1 MITSLV
7 KTIRSTINRL
17 LAWLQS
23 CGKAMALWMPAWLS
37 PWAWGK
43 VEQSALIKQQEAL
56 QAGKNDSFSL
66 DNAGESN
73 HHEDMSCS
81 TVVHH
86 AIQGSEAINDDS
98 SDSESEETCHIS
110 TKLSRGLSCK
120 FAVSLGLAA
129 TVVGYWIAR
138 NIHVFA
144 EVADQ
149 QAVLPST
156 ALVLANTIEPQC
168 VPSTA
173 LVLANTIA
181 PQCVSSSALEVFKD
195 VPTQAFCAAFM
206 HDKGHVIKRVAKGL
220 GHAVKGIGHAFQGVL
235 QHLKEGMT
243 PEMMAI
249 AL

>member
-7 KTIRSTINRL
+7 KTIRSTINRV

-23 CGKAMALWMPAWLS
+23 CGKAMAIWTPAWLS
-37 PWAWGK
+37 PWTWGK
-43 VEQSALIKQQEAL
+43 VEQSALIMQQEAL
-56 QAGKNDSFSL
+56 QAGKNDSLSL

-73 HHEDMSCS
+73 HHEDTSCN

-86 AIQGSEAINDDS
+86 ATQGSEAINDDS
-98 SDSESEETCHIS
+98 SDSESEETCRIS

-138 NIHVFA
+138 NMHVFA

-156 ALVLANTIEPQC
+156 ALVLANTIAPQC

-173 LVLANTIA
+173 LVLVNAM
-181 PQCVSSSALEVFKD
+181 PQYVSSSALEVFKG
-195 VPTQAFCAAFM
+195 VPTQAFCTAFM
-206 HDKGHVIKRVAKGL
+206 HDKGHVIKQVAKGL
-220 GHAVKGIGHAFQGVL
+220 GHAVKGIGHAFQGAL

>member
-7 KTIRSTINRL
+7 KTIRSTINRV

-23 CGKAMALWMPAWLS
+23 CGKSMALWMPAWLS

-43 VEQSALIKQQEAL
+43 VEQSALIMQQEAL

-73 HHEDMSCS
+73 HHEDTSCS
-81 TVVHH
+81 TVVHP
-86 AIQGSEAINDDS
+86 ATQGGEAINDDS
-98 SDSESEETCHIS
+98 SDSESEETCRIS

-138 NIHVFA
+138 NMHVFA

-156 ALVLANTIEPQC
+156 ALVLANTIAPQC

-173 LVLANTIA
+173 LVLVNAM
-181 PQCVSSSALEVFKD
+181 PQYVSSSALEYSKACQHRHFVRHS
-195 VPTQAFCAAFM
+195 CM
-206 HDKGHVIKRVAKGL
+206 IKAMLSNKWLRDWVMQSK
-220 GHAVKGIGHAFQGVL
+220 V
-235 QHLKEGMT
+235 
-243 PEMMAI
+243 
-249 AL
+249 